1 MPGNGIHVRGM
12 SWLRGLCRDAETATS
27 RVMATATQLQH
38 VDRDSS
44 WPSVRA
50 VTVAPASLLQSG
62 TSKQTHGKV
71 GLREVAACYGT
82 QPHLP
87 TSQYM
92 QVA

>member
-1 MPGNGIHVRGM
+1 MD
-12 SWLRGLCRDAETATS
+12 LRRDAETAPS
-27 RVMATATQLQH
+27 RVTATQLQH

>member
-1 MPGNGIHVRGM
+1 MPGIGIHVSGM
-12 SWLRGLCRDAETATS
+12 PRLMSLSRDPGTAAS
-27 RVMATATQLQH
+27 LMMATQLQH

-82 QPHLP
+82 QPQLP